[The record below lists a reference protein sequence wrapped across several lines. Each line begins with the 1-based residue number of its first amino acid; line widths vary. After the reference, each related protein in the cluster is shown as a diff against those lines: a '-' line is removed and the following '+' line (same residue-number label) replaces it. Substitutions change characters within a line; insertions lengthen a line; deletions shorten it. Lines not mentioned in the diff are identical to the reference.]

1 MDGYARKFLQ
11 TKHENY
17 WSALA
22 DDFRTFLENGASFEL
37 AFLTA

>member
-1 MDGYARKFLQ
+1 VVGEAAINHWNEK
-11 TKHENY
+11 K